1 MTCSPWLWEPAPEE
15 EWGDE
20 EEEWTEEDEGEGEQD
35 LPEVPE
41 DRSAEAH
48 FVQQQSTQTVA
59 RNCDRF

>member
-1 MTCSPWLWEPAPEE
+1 MTSSPWLWEPVLEE

-20 EEEWTEEDEGEGEQD
+20 EEEWAEEDEGEGEQD

-48 FVQQQSTQTVA
+48 FVQQ
-59 RNCDRF
+59 